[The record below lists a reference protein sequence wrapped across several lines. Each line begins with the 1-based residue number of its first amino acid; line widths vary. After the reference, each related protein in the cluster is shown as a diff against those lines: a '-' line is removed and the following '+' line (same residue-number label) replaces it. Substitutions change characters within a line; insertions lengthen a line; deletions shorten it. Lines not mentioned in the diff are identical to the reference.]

1 MAQVKMVEIGE
12 RLWRI
17 MGIAMPKL
25 PAGIQTA
32 LKLRVGAADVSWALA
47 LVLAGWG
54 LLKKGDE
61 PTRAALQETGAL
73 PLVNQLDGVAAVLP
87 ASFTKFLNAA
97 DQADDESGYAGAS
110 VYLTDAFNDLIDLQR
125 NAIITWLNGVMF
137 RDAAR
142 ALVGRYPQP
151 DSGLAPA
158 WGSELTAPVAPSP
171 PPARQSRAERFDR
184 ADRPRP
190 RPRPAVATKAMP
202 DEPAPPDPN
211 LSAEDI
217 ARAHLH
223 TAGWNVD
230 EANRLLSGPKG
241 TTGSLL
247 QIRRILKAYTGLPK
261 TERMLFQKLVDE
273 AEQAFTKEE
282 LQAVGIDDLGD
293 IRSADALAVTKG
305 LELFRAYKR
314 LAVRDRQ
321 RVLKYVIQNET
332 RFTAEEMNKVDIS
345 GISPKELE

>member
-1 MAQVKMVEIGE
+1 MARVTMVEIGE

-61 PTRAALQETGAL
+61 PTRVVLQETGAL

-87 ASFTKFLNAA
+87 GSFTKFLNAA
-97 DQADDESGYAGAS
+97 DQADSEAGYAGAS
-110 VYLTDAFNDLIDLQR
+110 VYLIDAFNDLIDLQR
-125 NAIITWLNGVMF
+125 NAIVNWLNGVMF
-137 RDAAR
+137 RDAGR
-142 ALVGRYPQP
+142 SLVGRFPQP
-151 DSGLAPA
+151 DSGIAPA
-158 WGSELTAPVAPSP
+158 WGSGTAEAPAST
-171 PPARQSRAERFDR
+171 PPAVRQSRSERFDR

-190 RPRPAVATKAMP
+190 RHKPAAAARAAADDT
-202 DEPAPPDPN
+202 APPTPN
-211 LSAEDI
+211 LNPEDV

-241 TTGSLL
+241 STGSLL
-247 QIRRILKAYTGLPK
+247 QIRRFLKTYTSLPK
-261 TERMLFQKLVDE
+261 AERMLFQKLVDE
-273 AEQAFTKEE
+273 SEQAFTRAEM
-282 LQAVGIDDLGD
+282 QSTSIDDLGE
-293 IRSADALAVTKG
+293 IRSADTLAATTG
-305 LELFRAYKR
+305 LGLFRAYKR

-321 RVLKYVIQNET
+321 RVLKYVVQNES
-332 RFTAEEMNKVDIS
+332 RFTADEMNKVDIS
-345 GISPKELE
+345 GISAKEFE

>member
-1 MAQVKMVEIGE
+1 MGQVKMVEIGE

-61 PTRAALQETGAL
+61 PTRVVLQETGAL

-87 ASFTKFLNAA
+87 GSFMTFLNAA
-97 DQADDESGYAGAS
+97 DRADNEAGYAGAS
-110 VYLTDAFNDLIDLQR
+110 VYLIDAFNDLIDLQR
-125 NAIITWLNGVMF
+125 NAIVDWLNGVMF
-137 RDAAR
+137 RDAGR
-142 ALVGRYPQP
+142 ALVGRFPQP

-158 WGSELTAPVAPSP
+158 WGSGTTETQAQTTLPPV
-171 PPARQSRAERFDR
+171 RQSRSERFDR

-190 RPRPAVATKAMP
+190 RHKTTVEARAA
-202 DEPAPPDPN
+202 DETAPPTPN
-211 LSAEDI
+211 LKPEDV

-223 TAGWNVD
+223 TTGWNVD
-230 EANRLLSGPKG
+230 EADRLLSGPKG
-241 TTGSLL
+241 STGSLL
-247 QIRRILKAYTGLPK
+247 QIRRLLKTYTGLPK
-261 TERMLFQKLVDE
+261 AERMLFQKLVDE
-273 AEQAFTKEE
+273 SEQAFTRAEM
-282 LQAVGIDDLGD
+282 QAVNIDDLGE
-293 IRSADALAVTKG
+293 IRSAEAFAATTG
-305 LELFRAYKR
+305 LELFRAYRR

-321 RVLKYVIQNET
+321 RVLKYVVQNES
-332 RFTAEEMNKVDIS
+332 RFTADEMNKVDIS
-345 GISPKELE
+345 GISAKEFE

>member
-17 MGIAMPKL
+17 IGIAMPKL

-61 PTRAALQETGAL
+61 STRTALQETGAL
-73 PLVNQLDGVAAVLP
+73 PLVSQLDGVAVILP

-97 DQADDESGYAGAS
+97 DQADDASGYAGAS
-110 VYLTDAFNDLIDLQR
+110 VYLIDAFNDLIDLQR
-125 NAIITWLNGVMF
+125 NAIVTWLNGVQF
-137 RDAAR
+137 RDTAR
-142 ALVGRYPQP
+142 ALTSRYPQP
-151 DSGLAPA
+151 DSGIAPA
-158 WGSELTAPVAPSP
+158 WSSETMEPATPSAPLS
-171 PPARQSRAERFDR
+171 RQSRAERFDR

-190 RPRPAVATKAMP
+190 RPKPSVTAKAVA
-202 DEPAPPDPN
+202 DEPAPPTPN
-211 LSAEDI
+211 LSAEDV

-223 TAGWNVD
+223 TTGWNVD

-241 TTGSLL
+241 STGSLL
-247 QIRRILKAYTGLPK
+247 QIRRFLKTYTGLPK
-261 TERMLFQKLVDE
+261 SERMLFQKLVDE

-282 LQAVGIDDLGD
+282 LQAVSIDDLGD
-293 IRSADALAVTKG
+293 IRSADSLAVAKG
-305 LELFRAYKR
+305 LDLFRAYKR

-332 RFTAEEMNKVDIS
+332 RFTADEMSKVDIS
-345 GISPKELE
+345 RISAKELE